1 MSERTAE
8 RARQPI
14 VVGVDG
20 SPDCLVAVEWAAR
33 EANDRGV
40 PLVVVHVD
48 AVDVHEEAAIKI
60 LEDIARFDNES
71 LAAGVERALKT
82 APDLSITAKLLNPP
96 TIDRLLEESANASLL
111 VVGSRGLGA
120 LRSMLLGSV
129 SSACAAAAN
138 CPVVVVNGARAAQ

>member
-71 LAAGVERALKT
+71 LAAGVEWALKT

-111 VVGSRGLGA
+111 VVG
-120 LRSMLLGSV
+120 
-129 SSACAAAAN
+129 
-138 CPVVVVNGARAAQ
+138 